1 MKFHH
6 VNNLYLQ
13 LILCLCLNAQATEFG
28 FVHSGSSS
36 STSNKVKVSQKWNKN
51 NKTSVQVK
59 SGQSRTTTTYD
70 SKSSYFKL
78 SHRYKFDNSDSM
90 NAFLKTSDEYY
101 NFKTLQTGFDHTIN
115 FEDLFNIPSKEKL
128 TTSFQWG
135 LQMQK
140 YEHTPTSEDFLI
152 NEIDLNFTQD
162 LSSQF
167 TLSLDYYKNFFQSK
181 SYLISQGLNKI
192 STSDS
197 DINSTIDS
205 LNVQGY
211 SLNLD
216 YFADSFDSTFS
227 FSQDQSYITGA
238 FSNTFET
245 DFTYTAINS
254 WNFLLGLSFTSQR
267 STNSQS
273 TTLQLG
279 VTYFT
284 D

>member
-1 MKFHH
+1 M
-6 VNNLYLQ
+6 
-13 LILCLCLNAQATEFG
+13 
-28 FVHSGSSS
+28 
-36 STSNKVKVSQKWNKN
+36 
-51 NKTSVQVK
+51 
-59 SGQSRTTTTYD
+59 
-70 SKSSYFKL
+70 
-78 SHRYKFDNSDSM
+78 
-90 NAFLKTSDEYY
+90 
-101 NFKTLQTGFDHTIN
+101 
-115 FEDLFNIPSKEKL
+115 
-128 TTSFQWG
+128 
-135 LQMQK
+135 
-140 YEHTPTSEDFLI
+140 
-152 NEIDLNFTQD
+152 
-162 LSSQF
+162 SSQF